1 MIDSDGGRTLG
12 RINFKLFAGGRE
24 FPMGIGWQQVL
35 IVAVVALLLFGSNR
49 LPTLM
54 RDMGR
59 SLNEFKR
66 GMKDST
72 KTDNDDE

>member
-1 MIDSDGGRTLG
+1 VDGYRPFRPLSWSEME
-12 RINFKLFAGGRE
+12 RS
-24 FPMGIGWQQVL
+24 MGIGWQQLLILAL
-35 IVAVVALLLFGSNR
+35 IVLLLFGSAK

-66 GMKDST
+66 GMKDAN
-72 KTDNDDE
+72 KVEDDSE